1 MNLPADIAAAPP
13 RLPLRLAVLIPVYR
27 HSVLLVEAIESVL
40 AQRAPFALRL
50 ILVDDGC
57 PFPETEAVC
66 RDYALA
72 HPERITWLRKPNGGL
87 SDARNCGITHVLEHL
102 PSVEAVYML
111 DADNRLY
118 PDAMARAMAALDAD
132 PAVDWIYPNIDMFG
146 LAWSGDYGGPYSRLI
161 HGAMN
166 ICEAG
171 SLIRRRVFQAG
182 VMFDT
187 GFRMGW
193 EDWDFF
199 LTAAG
204 RGFTGKNL
212 EDFGFLYR
220 KRPESM
226 LAESER
232 NMALLTGAMQAK
244 HPDLTRPAALLALEA
259 HEAPRHAVYLSDL
272 GEVWFLTDPALPPVA
287 RLTLAEFGRLVWQS
301 QIAPGRHRLPP
312 FLITMEARLLEG
324 LGRTGFAH
332 WVFWALECALQEGG
346 VAALTLEEAGSGQPS
361 GRLALDWHKPR
372 TGGRL
377 HHAARIVAI
386 GPGLLREVLADP
398 EGEWIGRLAGAAN
411 LPPVSVLALRGAGLA
426 AAGLEAEP
434 PAALAAFLGL
444 IGQLRGLDWR
454 AAGLKDWEH
463 RLQAIPYRGQEYQI
477 VRRAVAGGPVLPRL
491 PDGRRHVAFLLPIVE
506 FGGVE
511 KVALNMARALRAQG
525 FVPHAVVLEARDI
538 AFDAEWRAVFES
550 TGFLMDPQFSPWRGK
565 TQDYLGTPV
574 PEWAAKAGHGTVLGM
589 LHWCHAVVNFHGGAI
604 AGAMAELRRIGVR
617 TANSLHLNDQTP
629 FGRPVGNTLLGLAYE
644 HAFDLF
650 LPCSHSLADWLH
662 GMGVPRDKIVPVPN
676 APGFALPA
684 GTPPRGPRA
693 PGPLRVL
700 FLGRLDRQKGL
711 DRLTAVMRGARQ
723 RGLALDWRVIGKAL
737 MNEAAPP
744 LDEALRAVVEA
755 PVQEAEAL
763 AAAYGWA
770 DVLLLLSGFEGL
782 PLTVLEAMRAGVA
795 VIATDVGALR
805 EAVSDGQDGILVP
818 AEGAVPAALDALER
832 LAGDPGALAALSAAA
847 ARAHAGHD
855 WLEATR
861 ALAARLA
868 Q

>member
-1 MNLPADIAAAPP
+1 MNPPAALRPSDTAPGTAPDTGLP
-13 RLPLRLAVLIPVYR
+13 RLAVLIPVYR
-27 HSVLLVEAIESVL
+27 HSVLLVEAIEAVL

-72 HPERITWLRKPNGGL
+72 HPGQVTWLRKPNGGL
-87 SDARNCGITHVLEHL
+87 SDARNCGIRHVLQTL

-118 PDAMARAMAALDAD
+118 PDAMARAMAALEAD

-146 LAWSGDYGGPYSRLI
+146 LAWSGDYGGPYSQLI

-171 SLIRRRVFQAG
+171 SLIRRRVFEAG

-199 LTAAG
+199 LTAAE

-232 NMALLTGAMQAK
+232 NRALLTGAMQDK
-244 HPDLTRPAALLALEA
+244 HRDLSRPAAQLALEA
-259 HEAPRHAVYLSDL
+259 REAPRHAVYLPDL
-272 GEVWFLTDPALPPVA
+272 GEVWLITDPALPA
-287 RLTLAEFGRLVWQS
+287 TQRLTLEAFGRLVWQA
-301 QIAPGRHRLPP
+301 QTAPGRYRLPP
-312 FLITMEARLLEG
+312 FLMTMDSRLLAG
-324 LGRTGFAH
+324 LGRAGFAH

-346 VAALTLEEAGSGQPS
+346 IATLGLAAAPA

-372 TGGRL
+372 STGRQHQG
-377 HHAARIVAI
+377 ARIVAI

-398 EGEWIGRLAGAAN
+398 AGDWIGRLAGAAN
-411 LPPVSVLALRGAGLA
+411 LPPVSVLMLRGT
-426 AAGLEAEP
+426 GLESRFDAT
-434 PAALAAFLGL
+434 ALAAFLDL

-454 AAGLKDWEH
+454 AAGLADWDF

-477 VRRAVAGGPVLPRL
+477 VRRTVAGGPVWPRL

-538 AFDAEWRAVFES
+538 AYDAEWQAAFES
-550 TGFLMDPQFSPWRGK
+550 TGFLMDPHFSPWHGK
-565 TQDYLGTPV
+565 TQDYMGTPV

-617 TANSLHLNDQTP
+617 TANSLHLNDQTV
-629 FGRPVGNTLLGLAYE
+629 FGRDVGNTTLALAYE

-650 LPCSHSLADWLH
+650 LPCSESLGDWLH

-676 APGFALPA
+676 APAF
-684 GTPPRGPRA
+684 TPPAASLPRAPRA

-711 DRLTAVMRGARQ
+711 DRLTAVMRGAAE
-723 RGLALDWRVIGKAL
+723 RGLVLDWRVIGKAL
-737 MNEAAPP
+737 MREAAPP
-744 LDEALRAVVEA
+744 LDDALRAVVED
-755 PVQEAEAL
+755 PVQEPEAL
-763 AAAYGWA
+763 AALYGWA

-805 EAVSDGQDGILVP
+805 EAVTDGQDGLLVP
-818 AEGAVPAALDALER
+818 LEGAVPATLAALER
-832 LAGDPGALAALSAAA
+832 LAGDPAALAAISAAA

-855 WLEATR
+855 WLTATR
-861 ALAARLA
+861 ALAARLSD
-868 Q
+868 